1 MYIETIKIEID
12 GQEIDDLYEDITS
25 VEVELDAE
33 LPAMFRLRLP
43 IGQDPDGTW
52 TFLDDPRLRAWG
64 AVRISAGLDGDLE
77 PLISGRI
84 THIRPSFDPDPTL
97 CLLDI
102 WGIDGSVLLDREDKL
117 KDWPNKKDSDIAGEI
132 FGEYGMSSVVDDTD
146 VVHDDAVSTVIQR
159 ETDWQLLNRLA
170 RRNGFECFVE
180 GNTGYFRRPRLDRQP
195 QALLAV
201 HFGDET
207 NVNSFSLEVN
217 ALTPTQVAMAQVER
231 GAREIV
237 SVTVDSTDEKSLG
250 ADGPAV
256 RAGVKPSLVV
266 LGQTTTTGLAE
277 MTDLCRGLFDQQSW
291 FVTGQGEIAANELG
305 VVLKP
310 RRTVTIKGI
319 GETYSGVYLVSHV
332 THAFSSDGYLQSFEV
347 QRNALM
353 PDGSEQFSGDSGGLL
368 GGLI

>member
-12 GQEIDDLYEDITS
+12 GKEIADLYEDITS
-25 VEVELDAE
+25 VEVELDDE

-43 IGQDPDGTW
+43 LALQENGAW
-52 TFLDDPRLRAWG
+52 TLLDDARLRVWND
-64 AVRISAGLDGDLE
+64 VTILAGLDGDLE

-84 THIRPSFDPDPTL
+84 THVRPTFDPDPTL
-97 CLLDI
+97 CVLDI
-102 WGIDGSVLLDREDKL
+102 WGLDRSVLLDREDKL
-117 KDWPNKKDSDIAGEI
+117 KDWPNKKDSDIAVEI
-132 FGEYGMSSVVDDTD
+132 FDAYGLDYEVEDTD
-146 VVHDDAVSTVIQR
+146 VIHDDVISTVIQR
-159 ETDWQLLNRLA
+159 ETDWQFLNRLA

-180 GNTGYFRRPRLDRQP
+180 GRKGYFRRPSLTGRP

-217 ALTPTQVAMAQVER
+217 ALTPAHVAMYQVER
-231 GAREIV
+231 SGKEIV
-237 SVTVDSTDEKSLG
+237 QVSVESSHARTLG
-250 ADGPAV
+250 ASGPPV
-256 RAGVKPSLVV
+256 KAGVNPGVIV
-266 LGQTTTTGLAE
+266 LGQTTTTGVAE
-277 MTDLCRGLFDQQSW
+277 MTGVCRGLFEQQSW

-305 VVLKP
+305 AVLRP

-332 THAFSSDGYLQSFEV
+332 THTFSEDGYVQSFDV
-347 QRNALM
+347 KRNALM
-353 PDGSEQFSGDSGGLL
+353 PDGSEQFSAGAGGLL